1 MNYYEILE
9 IKEDASVEVIK
20 AAYKALVKKYHP
32 DENRINSQDRE
43 RNINNINEAY
53 EVLSDERKRKEYD
66 ETLLRQKNEQGSKE
80 SVNDKDSVTRFW
92 ELSESVDDALFKGIM
107 EVGEKIINIIRK

>member
-32 DENRINSQDRE
+32 DVNHINNHKGERDINS
-43 RNINNINEAY
+43 INEAY
-53 EVLSDERKRKEYD
+53 EVLSDEEKRKEYD
-66 ETLLRQKNEQGSKE
+66 EMLLRLKNEKASDSSASDSS
-80 SVNDKDSVTRFW
+80 SVKNFW
-92 ELSESVDDALFKGIM
+92 EFSDRLDEALLKGIF
-107 EVGEKIINIIRK
+107 EVGEKILDFFQK